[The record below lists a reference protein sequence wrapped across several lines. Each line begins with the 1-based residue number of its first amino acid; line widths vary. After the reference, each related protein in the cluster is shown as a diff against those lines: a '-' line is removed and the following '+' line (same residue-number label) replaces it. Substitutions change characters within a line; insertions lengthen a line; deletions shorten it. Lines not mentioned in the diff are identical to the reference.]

1 MSRKVYEVSFFY
13 NDTKKWEVKGC
24 FDSYEVADKYCETA
38 TSIGAPDRKIIG
50 MSMIKHVVWKI
61 IHDEE
66 GLVWIAYNTETLT
79 CHLLQDQTEDVWD
92 PDPVVPQD
100 IIEMFWKV
108 KKQGGFYPAGT
119 IID

>member
-24 FDSYEVADKYCETA
+24 FDSHEVADKYCKTA
-38 TSIGAPDRKIIG
+38 TSTPPKNIG
-50 MSMIKHVVWKI
+50 MTMIKPVVWKI

-66 GLVWIAYNTETLT
+66 GLIWIAYNTDTLT
-79 CHLLQDQTEDVWD
+79 THLLQDQTEDVWD

-108 KKQGGFYPAGT
+108 KEQGGFYPAGT